1 MNTPNHRAPHQP
13 QGYPTQQYAPYRPL
27 TPARRPMSVGRV
39 LAIAAGVLLALLLL
53 ASLAGGG
60 GSSPDGD
67 GYGEQSGTG
76 GEPSSECYDGGCM
89 TTDGNGGI
97 IVSGTDGSSYSTSS
111 PTVSRCSSTRP
122 RCR

>member
-13 QGYPTQQYAPYRPL
+13 QGCPTQQYPPYRPP

-60 GSSPDGD
+60 SSPDGD

-76 GEPSSECYDGGCM
+76 GEPSSECFDSGCM
-89 TTDGNGGI
+89 TTDGKGGI
-97 IVSGTDGSSYSTSS
+97 IVSGTDGSSFSTS
-111 PTVSRCSSTRP
+111 
-122 RCR
+122 